1 MRWPYCADAKACL
14 HICCSHSIKSDASSA
29 VWWNNFIAKGNIY
42 ASLETEVINMS
53 SAIWESQIKK
63 KHSVDSRFCYFLYHR
78 AQTPITLSMTQIKY
92 GVDIAVSNVF

>member
-1 MRWPYCADAKACL
+1 MRWPNCADAKACL

-63 KHSVDSRFCYFLYHR
+63 N
-78 AQTPITLSMTQIKY
+78 TLL
-92 GVDIAVSNVF
+92 IADFVTFYTIELKPL